1 MAKVVLYN
9 MDCLEAMGRIAD
21 GSVDC
26 VLTSPPYV
34 TSTHTSEA
42 KPHTLTDVKSKGYPW
57 LRYDVFNDTMSNEDF
72 ADWQSRIF
80 RELDRI
86 LKPNGCVIY
95 NISYSAGNTTCW
107 IDAVYQI
114 IHNSPFTM
122 ADKIV
127 WKKKCALPNN
137 HSPSQ
142 LTRICEDIFVFCR
155 AKERTTF
162 HCNKR
167 VVSVTAHGQNN
178 YENVMNFV
186 EAGNNDGAN
195 DLNKATFSTELAHR
209 LLKFY
214 CRSPKD
220 GGTLVFDPFMG
231 TGTTASAARDLGLD
245 CIGAELSAAQCEYA
259 YKRLGGGGMDFFT
272 DVEIIKP
279 DSTGDGKMEVIE
291 K

>member
-1 MAKVVLYN
+1 MAKVTLFN
-9 MDCLEAMGRIAD
+9 MDCLDAMRRIAD
-21 GSVDC
+21 DSVDC

-34 TSTHTSEA
+34 TSTHTSET

-186 EAGNNDGAN
+186 EAGKTTGLTTSTRRRSRPNSRTGCCGSTAAPRRTAA
-195 DLNKATFSTELAHR
+195 LPCSTRSWERELPRQPPATSV
-209 LLKFY
+209 
-214 CRSPKD
+214 S
-220 GGTLVFDPFMG
+220 
-231 TGTTASAARDLGLD
+231 TASARNSRRR
-245 CIGAELSAAQCEYA
+245 SANTHTKGSAGEA
-259 YKRLGGGGMDFFT
+259 WTSSPTLK
-272 DVEIIKP
+272 
-279 DSTGDGKMEVIE
+279 S
-291 K
+291 